1 MGDNMGNNKITE
13 FTRQDIVDI
22 LTSGYYDK
30 KNDKKIQYF
39 WSGRLDETA
48 FLSRLY
54 NLQEIESTDHR
65 FKNAYGDITQHRIN
79 NWDWEEDWVFYDPRF
94 GIKNVNDKEFL
105 RFILEIFNPA
115 VRDESKDWE
124 GALDKINEFL
134 KRDGFEIYESD
145 NISGRQIFQYRKYSE
160 TKIKLE
166 TPIDKSANLHLIG
179 EGSYALV
186 YYYKDEF
193 YDKKIVLKRA
203 KKDLSDKE
211 LERFKIEFDELKS
224 FKSPYIIDVYS
235 YNCDKKEYTME
246 YMDFNLYNFIKQ
258 NNDKL
263 TMTERKGYV
272 YQIIKAFKYIH
283 SKGRLHRDIN
293 PKNILI
299 KIYDDVQVVKIS
311 DFGLI
316 KREESTLTTVNTEFK
331 GWFNDPNL
339 RIIGFDKYSMC
350 HEIYAL
356 TMTIYYLM
364 TGKTNTTKIE
374 DKNLQEFVK
383 RGMNTDCSKRYKD
396 VEELLKDFRKI

>member
-1 MGDNMGNNKITE
+1 MGNNKITE

-30 KNDKKIQYF
+30 KNNKKIQYF
-39 WSGRLDETA
+39 WSGRLDETT

-79 NWDWEEDWVFYDPRF
+79 NWDWEEDWIFYDPRF
-94 GIKNVNDKEFL
+94 GIKNVNDNEFL

-124 GALDKINEFL
+124 VALDKINEFL

-145 NISGRQIFQYRKYSE
+145 NISGRQIFKYRTYSE

-166 TPIDKSANLHLIG
+166 PPIGKSVNLHLIG

-272 YQIIKAFKYIH
+272 YQIIKALKYIH

-299 KIYDDVQVVKIS
+299 KIYEDVQVVKIS

-364 TGKTNTTKIE
+364 TGKTNTAKIE

-383 RGMNTDCSKRYKD
+383 RGMNSDCSKRYKD

>member
-1 MGDNMGNNKITE
+1 MGNNKITE

>member
-1 MGDNMGNNKITE
+1 MGNNKITE

-364 TGKTNTTKIE
+364 TGKTNTAKIE

-383 RGMNTDCSKRYKD
+383 RGMNSDCSKRYKD

>member
-1 MGDNMGNNKITE
+1 MGNNKITE

-94 GIKNVNDKEFL
+94 GIKNINDKEFL
-105 RFILEIFNPA
+105 RFILEVFNPA

-283 SKGRLHRDIN
+283 SKSRLHRDIN

>member
-1 MGDNMGNNKITE
+1 MGNNKITE

-30 KNDKKIQYF
+30 KNNKKIQYF
-39 WSGRLDETA
+39 WSGRLDETT

-79 NWDWEEDWVFYDPRF
+79 NWDWEEDWIFYDPRF
-94 GIKNVNDKEFL
+94 GIKNVNDNEFL

-124 GALDKINEFL
+124 VALDKINEFL

-145 NISGRQIFQYRKYSE
+145 NISGRQIFKYRTYSE

-166 TPIDKSANLHLIG
+166 PPIGKSVNLHLIG

-299 KIYDDVQVVKIS
+299 KIYEDVQVVKIS

-364 TGKTNTTKIE
+364 TGKTNTAKIE

-383 RGMNTDCSKRYKD
+383 RGMNSDCSKRYKD

>member
-1 MGDNMGNNKITE
+1 MVENKITE
-13 FTRQDIVDI
+13 YTRQDIVDL

-39 WSGRLDETA
+39 WSGRLDEVS

-54 NLQEIESTDHR
+54 NLKQIESADHR

-79 NWDWEEDWVFYDPRF
+79 NWDWEDDWVFYDPRF
-94 GIKNVNDKEFL
+94 GIKNLNDEEFL

-115 VRDESKDWE
+115 VRDESKNWE
-124 GALDKINEFL
+124 EALEKINEFL

-145 NISGRQIFQYRKYSE
+145 NISGRQIFQYRRYSE
-160 TKIKLE
+160 MKIKLE
-166 TPIDKSANLHLIG
+166 SQSNKYANLHLIG

-186 YYYKDEF
+186 YYYKDDF
-193 YDKKIVLKRA
+193 YDKKIALKRA
-203 KKDLSDKE
+203 KKDLTSKE
-211 LERFKIEFDELKS
+211 LERFKREFDELKS

-235 YNCDKKEYTME
+235 YNDENREYTME
-246 YMDFNLYNFIKQ
+246 YMDSNLYDFIRT

-263 TMTERKGYV
+263 TTTERKNYV
-272 YQIIKAFKYIH
+272 YQVLKAFKYIH

-299 KIYDDVQVVKIS
+299 KIYDDVPVIKIS

-316 KREESTLTTVNTEFK
+316 KQKESTLTTVNTDFK

-364 TGKTNTTKIE
+364 TGKTNTTNILNTKLL
-374 DKNLQEFVK
+374 DLVNK
-383 RGMNTDCSKRYKD
+383 GMNANPTERYKD
-396 VEELLKDFRKI
+396 VEELLNDFKKI

>member
-1 MGDNMGNNKITE
+1 MGNNKITE

-186 YYYKDEF
+186 YYYKDKF

>member
-1 MGDNMGNNKITE
+1 MGDYMGNNKITE

-258 NNDKL
+258 NND
-263 TMTERKGYV
+263 
-272 YQIIKAFKYIH
+272 
-283 SKGRLHRDIN
+283 
-293 PKNILI
+293 
-299 KIYDDVQVVKIS
+299 
-311 DFGLI
+311 
-316 KREESTLTTVNTEFK
+316 
-331 GWFNDPNL
+331 NL
-339 RIIGFDKYSMC
+339 
-350 HEIYAL
+350 L
-356 TMTIYYLM
+356 
-364 TGKTNTTKIE
+364 
-374 DKNLQEFVK
+374 
-383 RGMNTDCSKRYKD
+383 
-396 VEELLKDFRKI
+396 